1 MLYTHAEFQ
10 IQGYVGRRTE
20 LGGGKVL
27 KVSIAATDS
36 WRDKD
41 SGELRERTDWN
52 TVTLFE
58 RTPGFDWLK
67 ENLKTGDLVNARG
80 RIAETSYEKD
90 GKTVYETALTIE
102 RLEEFSLGCGDIFDT
117 AQTLQM
123 RFTNIGHHTDR
134 RQRNGR

>member
-80 RIAETSYEKD
+80 RGDRASRGDTPSLKPPWQ
-90 GKTVYETALTIE
+90 ALLVIP
-102 RLEEFSLGCGDIFDT
+102 
-117 AQTLQM
+117 A
-123 RFTNIGHHTDR
+123 
-134 RQRNGR
+134 GRAAAGADVASALASTG

>member
-58 RTPGFDWLK
+58 RTPGFAWIKD
-67 ENLKTGDLVNARG
+67 NLKVGDLVKIEGNVFD
-80 RIAETSYEKD
+80 TSYEKD
-90 GKTVYETALTIE
+90 GQTHY
-102 RLEEFSLGCGDIFDT
+102 DT
-117 AQTLQM
+117 TLAADTL
-123 RFTNIGHHTDR
+123 FIIPTGKKAE
-134 RQRNGR
+134 